1 MSATSNVGPAWSID
15 ERLTTADCE
24 AMLRRV
30 CFGHILLARGGHVD
44 VLPIRYAFR
53 EGWLLRDR
61 GTGSATGEAAALRGI
76 LELRDPTTVVAGRG
90 SRNRR
95 TSTVF
100 RLHADEM
107 RGLVVF
113 VPRPRA
119 EREHDAQDSP
129 RAVARVA
136 VHACE
141 WLVTNLD
148 QEVSC

>member
-76 LELRDPTTVVAGRG
+76 LELRDPTTVVG
-90 SRNRR
+90 
-95 TSTVF
+95 
-100 RLHADEM
+100 
-107 RGLVVF
+107 
-113 VPRPRA
+113 RPRVTQSTNIDGLSPP
-119 EREHDAQDSP
+119 RGRDARTRRIRPAPSRGA
-129 RAVARVA
+129 RARCAGLATRSCSCGGTRV
-136 VHACE
+136 
-141 WLVTNLD
+141 
-148 QEVSC
+148 